1 MAINYSHCLTFK
13 FMRILRDTNISRIHI
28 LHALM
33 HCCTEISRHDIWNIS
48 SGRCWYGYNL
58 LQSYRHC
65 IIREGSS
72 RVSKERE
79 YHFLNR
85 FIRSNLPE
93 TESSYNCEWINMMF
107 PPKLSLSFPKNYLYV
122 SPYPRLHADTGN

>member
-1 MAINYSHCLTFK
+1 MTF
-13 FMRILRDTNISRIHI
+13 
-28 LHALM
+28 
-33 HCCTEISRHDIWNIS
+33 EIFFQGDAGMDIIS
-48 SGRCWYGYNL
+48 SNR
-58 LQSYRHC
+58 
-65 IIREGSS
+65 IAIVSS
-72 RVSKERE
+72 EKEVLEYQKRGE

-93 TESSYNCEWINMMF
+93 TESCYNCEWINMMF